1 MSATIGAALK
11 KIAVALLTDK
21 KVIKTIG
28 GIIIGII
35 IILVMPIIAV
45 VSIFNGSMD
54 IDTDK
59 LNQSIQENISAEQME
74 NLQLIN
80 DTMTE
85 VENQLKSKKL
95 SDCNTQA
102 EVIYLFSLSDKS
114 KENDFVKNFVSCF
127 KKNQSDEDLINA
139 VNQKFEME
147 IKYYEFQKMM
157 QSIKGAEISTAGFTD
172 KTTKNNLDLVKWCEN
187 AYKNGWGY
195 VYGGYGQVCT
205 KQYLDGQASL
215 FPGNNEAGGEMRQ
228 VGEKWL
234 GKRVCDC
241 IGLIKSYAWYNA
253 DSGEIVAGSN
263 GFTDCGANSIWSNVT
278 ESGPISN
285 MPETYGLAV
294 WMDGHI
300 GVYIGNAV
308 SIERRLAAMKTFHDA
323 GVCTTCFIFP
333 IFPGVTDVEAIIERV
348 KKQCNLI
355 WLENLNLRGDYKK
368 VILDYIKEKYSRLAL
383 LYEEIYQRG
392 NRTYWEMLDARIKAY
407 TERQGDYNLC
417 KFIFRLLYGD

>member
-1 MSATIGAALK
+1 MIFKEISWLFLFGDDFVSATIGAALK

-28 GIIIGII
+28 GIAIGII
-35 IILVMPIIAV
+35 IIVVMPIVAV
-45 VSIFNGSMD
+45 VSVFNGSMD

-85 VENQLKSKKL
+85 VENQLKNKKL
-95 SDCNTQA
+95 SDYNTQA

-114 KENDFVKNFVSCF
+114 EDEDFVKNFVSCF
-127 KKNQSDEDLINA
+127 KKNQSDEDLIKT
-139 VNQKFEME
+139 VNQKFGTE
-147 IKYYEFQKMM
+147 IKYDEFQKMM

-205 KQYLDGQASL
+205 KQYLDQQASL
-215 FPGNNEAGGEMRQ
+215 FPGNNEAGGEMRK

-241 IGLIKSYAWYNA
+241 IGLIKSYAWYNS
-253 DSGEIVAGSN
+253 DSGEIVAGSKR
-263 GFTDCGANSIWSNVT
+263 V
-278 ESGPISN
+278 
-285 MPETYGLAV
+285 YGLRCKFYLEQCYRKRSDFKYAGNTRACCL
-294 WMDGHI
+294 DGRSHRC
-300 GVYIGNAV
+300 VYRK
-308 SIERRLAAMKTFHDA
+308 RRSYRSTRHS
-323 GVCTTCFIFP
+323 
-333 IFPGVTDVEAIIERV
+333 
-348 KKQCNLI
+348 
-355 WLENLNLRGDYKK
+355 LRSCQNSA
-368 VILDYIKEKYSRLAL
+368 LRSRLDKVA
-383 LYEEIYQRG
+383 ENTQYQ
-392 NRTYWEMLDARIKAY
+392 I
-407 TERQGDYNLC
+407 C
-417 KFIFRLLYGD
+417 KSKQ

>member
-1 MSATIGAALK
+1 MVCRLALQFNQSNIIRLIFLNEFQSDFLRSGGDSMSATIGAALK

-21 KVIKTIG
+21 KVLKTIG
-28 GIIIGII
+28 GIVIGII

-59 LNQSIQENISAEQME
+59 LNRSIQENISAERME
-74 NLQLIN
+74 SLQLIN

-95 SDCNTQA
+95 SDYNTQA

-114 KENDFVKNFVSCF
+114 EDKDFVKNFVSCF

-139 VNQKFEME
+139 VNQKFGTE
-147 IKYYEFQKMM
+147 IKYDEFQKMM
-157 QSIKGAEISTAGFTD
+157 QSIKGTEITSAGFTD

-187 AYKNGWGY
+187 AYKDGWGY

-205 KQYLDGQASL
+205 KQYLDQQASL

-253 DSGEIVAGSN
+253 NSGEIVAGSN

-285 MPETYGLAV
+285 MPDTPGLAV
-294 WMDGHI
+294 WMNGHI
-300 GVYIGNAV
+300 GVYIGNGEV
-308 SIERRLAAMKTFHDA
+308 IEAQGTAYGVVKTELN
-323 GVCTTCFIFP
+323 GRGWTKWLKIPNIKYVNQSN
-333 IFPGVTDVEAIIERV
+333 
-348 KKQCNLI
+348 KK
-355 WLENLNLRGDYKK
+355 
-368 VILDYIKEKYSRLAL
+368 
-383 LYEEIYQRG
+383 
-392 NRTYWEMLDARIKAY
+392 
-407 TERQGDYNLC
+407 
-417 KFIFRLLYGD
+417 

>member
-28 GIIIGII
+28 GIVIGII
-35 IILVMPIIAV
+35 IIVVMPIVAV
-45 VSIFNGSMD
+45 VSVFNASMD

-114 KENDFVKNFVSCF
+114 EDEDFVKNFVSCF
-127 KKNQSDEDLINA
+127 K
-139 VNQKFEME
+139 E
-147 IKYYEFQKMM
+147 IKYDEFQKMM
-157 QSIKGAEISTAGFTD
+157 QSIKGAEINTAGFTD

-205 KQYLDGQASL
+205 KQYLDQQASL

-263 GFTDCGANSIWSNVT
+263 GFTDCGANSIWNNVT

-285 MPETYGLAV
+285 MPDTLGLAV
-294 WMDGHI
+294 
-300 GVYIGNAV
+300 
-308 SIERRLAAMKTFHDA
+308 
-323 GVCTTCFIFP
+323 
-333 IFPGVTDVEAIIERV
+333 
-348 KKQCNLI
+348 
-355 WLENLNLRGDYKK
+355 
-368 VILDYIKEKYSRLAL
+368 
-383 LYEEIYQRG
+383 
-392 NRTYWEMLDARIKAY
+392 
-407 TERQGDYNLC
+407 
-417 KFIFRLLYGD
+417 

>member
-28 GIIIGII
+28 GVVLGII
-35 IILVMPIIAV
+35 IIVVMPIIAV
-45 VSIFNGSMD
+45 VSVFNGSMEL
-54 IDTDK
+54 DTDK

-95 SDCNTQA
+95 SGYNTQA
-102 EVIYLFSLSDKS
+102 EVIYLLSLSDKS
-114 KENDFVKNFVSCF
+114 EDENFVKNFVSCF
-127 KKNQSDEDLINA
+127 KKNQSDEDLIKT
-139 VNQKFEME
+139 VNQKFGTE
-147 IKYYEFQKMM
+147 IQYDEFQKMM

-187 AYKNGWGY
+187 ACKKGWGY

-205 KQYLDGQASL
+205 KQYLDQQASM

-241 IGLIKSYAWYNA
+241 IGLIKSYAWYNTLTA
-253 DSGEIVAGSN
+253 ERLSQAQTALQTAVQIL
-263 GFTDCGANSIWSNVT
+263 FGAV
-278 ESGPISN
+278 
-285 MPETYGLAV
+285 
-294 WMDGHI
+294 
-300 GVYIGNAV
+300 
-308 SIERRLAAMKTFHDA
+308 
-323 GVCTTCFIFP
+323 
-333 IFPGVTDVEAIIERV
+333 
-348 KKQCNLI
+348 
-355 WLENLNLRGDYKK
+355 
-368 VILDYIKEKYSRLAL
+368 
-383 LYEEIYQRG
+383 
-392 NRTYWEMLDARIKAY
+392 
-407 TERQGDYNLC
+407 
-417 KFIFRLLYGD
+417 

>member
-1 MSATIGAALK
+1 MSATVGAALK
-11 KIAVALLTDK
+11 KILVALLSDP
-21 KVIKTIG
+21 KVIKTIF

-35 IILVMPIIAV
+35 IIVVMPIVAV
-45 VSIFNGSMD
+45 VSFFNGSMD

-59 LNQSIQENISAEQME
+59 LNQSIQENISAEQMK

-85 VENQLKSKKL
+85 VENQLKNKKL
-95 SDCNTQA
+95 SDYNTQA

-114 KENDFVKNFVSCF
+114 EDENFVKNFVSRF

-139 VNQKFEME
+139 VNQKFGTE
-147 IKYYEFQKMM
+147 IKYDEFQKMM
-157 QSIKGAEISTAGFTD
+157 ESIKGAEISIAGFMD

-205 KQYLDGQASL
+205 KQYLDQQASL
-215 FPGNNEAGGEMRQ
+215 FPRNNEAGGEIRQ

-263 GFTDCGANSIWSNVT
+263 GFTDFGANTIWSNVT
-278 ESGPISN
+278 ESGAIST
-285 MPETYGLAV
+285 MPDTPGLAV
-294 WMDGHI
+294 WMNGHI
-300 GVYIGNAV
+300 GVYVGNGEV
-308 SIERRLAAMKTFHDA
+308 IEAQGTAYGVVKTELNGRGWTKWLKIPNIKYIDKN
-323 GVCTTCFIFP
+323 
-333 IFPGVTDVEAIIERV
+333 
-348 KKQCNLI
+348 KK
-355 WLENLNLRGDYKK
+355 
-368 VILDYIKEKYSRLAL
+368 
-383 LYEEIYQRG
+383 
-392 NRTYWEMLDARIKAY
+392 
-407 TERQGDYNLC
+407 
-417 KFIFRLLYGD
+417 

>member
-1 MSATIGAALK
+1 MSATVGAALK

-28 GIIIGII
+28 GIVIGII
-35 IILVMPIIAV
+35 IIVVMPIVAV
-45 VSIFNGSMD
+45 VSVFNGSMD

-85 VENQLKSKKL
+85 VENQLKNKKL
-95 SDCNTQA
+95 SDYNTQA

-114 KENDFVKNFVSCF
+114 EDEDFVKNFVSCF
-127 KKNQSDEDLINA
+127 KKNKSDEDLIKT
-139 VNQKFEME
+139 VNQKFGTE
-147 IKYYEFQKMM
+147 IKYDEFQKMM

-172 KTTKNNLDLVKWCEN
+172 KTTKNNLD
-187 AYKNGWGY
+187 
-195 VYGGYGQVCT
+195 Q
-205 KQYLDGQASL
+205 QASL
-215 FPGNNEAGGEMRQ
+215 FPRNNEAGGEMRK

-241 IGLIKSYAWYNA
+241 IGLIKSYAWYNS

-263 GFTDCGANSIWSNVT
+263 GFTDCGANSIWSSVT

-285 MPETYGLAV
+285 MPDTPGLAV

-300 GVYIGNAV
+300 GVYIGNGEV
-308 SIERRLAAMKTFHDA
+308 IEAQGTAYGVVKTELNGRGWTKWLKIPNIKYIDKN
-323 GVCTTCFIFP
+323 
-333 IFPGVTDVEAIIERV
+333 
-348 KKQCNLI
+348 KK
-355 WLENLNLRGDYKK
+355 
-368 VILDYIKEKYSRLAL
+368 
-383 LYEEIYQRG
+383 
-392 NRTYWEMLDARIKAY
+392 
-407 TERQGDYNLC
+407 
-417 KFIFRLLYGD
+417 

>member
-28 GIIIGII
+28 STIIGII
-35 IILVMPIIAV
+35 IIVVMPIVAV

-85 VENQLKSKKL
+85 VEKQLDKKEL

-114 KENDFVKNFVSCF
+114 EDKDFVKSFVSCF
-127 KKNQSDEDLINA
+127 KKNQSDEDLIKA
-139 VNQKFEME
+139 VNQKFGTE
-147 IKYYEFQKMM
+147 IKYDEFQKMM
-157 QSIKGAEISTAGFTD
+157 QSIKGAEISTAALTD
-172 KTTKNNLDLVKWCEN
+172 KTTKNNLD
-187 AYKNGWGY
+187 
-195 VYGGYGQVCT
+195 Q
-205 KQYLDGQASL
+205 QATL
-215 FPGNNEAGGEMRQ
+215 FPCNNEAGGEMRQ

-285 MPETYGLAV
+285 MPNTPGLAV

-300 GVYIGNAV
+300 GVYIGNGEV
-308 SIERRLAAMKTFHDA
+308 IEAQGTAYGVVKTELN
-323 GVCTTCFIFP
+323 GRGWTKWLKIP
-333 IFPGVTDVEAIIERV
+333 NIKYMEV
-348 KKQCNLI
+348 KSK
-355 WLENLNLRGDYKK
+355 
-368 VILDYIKEKYSRLAL
+368 
-383 LYEEIYQRG
+383 
-392 NRTYWEMLDARIKAY
+392 
-407 TERQGDYNLC
+407 
-417 KFIFRLLYGD
+417 

>member
-28 GIIIGII
+28 GIVIGII
-35 IILVMPIIAV
+35 IIVVMPIVAV
-45 VSIFNGSMD
+45 ISIFNGSMD

-59 LNQSIQENISAEQME
+59 LSQSIQENISAEQME

-85 VENQLKSKKL
+85 VENQLKNKKL
-95 SDCNTQA
+95 SDYNTQA

-114 KENDFVKNFVSCF
+114 EDEDFVKNFVSCF
-127 KKNQSDEDLINA
+127 KKNQSDEDLIKA
-139 VNQKFEME
+139 VNQKFGTE
-147 IKYYEFQKMM
+147 IKYDEFQKMM

-187 AYKNGWGY
+187 AHKNGWGY

-205 KQYLDGQASL
+205 KQYLDQQASRC
-215 FPGNNEAGGEMRQ
+215 FPATTRQAVKCEQ

-253 DSGEIVAGSN
+253 DSER
-263 GFTDCGANSIWSNVT
+263 NS
-278 ESGPISN
+278 
-285 MPETYGLAV
+285 
-294 WMDGHI
+294 
-300 GVYIGNAV
+300 
-308 SIERRLAAMKTFHDA
+308 RRLKRFYRLRSKFYLEQ
-323 GVCTTCFIFP
+323 CKRER
-333 IFPGVTDVEAIIERV
+333 TDFNYARHTRP
-348 KKQCNLI
+348 CC
-355 WLENLNLRGDYKK
+355 
-368 VILDYIKEKYSRLAL
+368 LDGRSHRCVYR
-383 LYEEIYQRG
+383 QR
-392 NRTYWEMLDARIKAY
+392 
-407 TERQGDYNLC
+407 
-417 KFIFRLLYGD
+417 

>member
-28 GIIIGII
+28 GIVIGII
-35 IILVMPIIAV
+35 IIVVMPIVAV
-45 VSIFNGSMD
+45 VSVFNGSMD

-85 VENQLKSKKL
+85 VENQLKNKKL
-95 SDCNTQA
+95 SDYNTQA

-114 KENDFVKNFVSCF
+114 EDEDFVKNFVSCF

-139 VNQKFEME
+139 VNQKFGTE
-147 IKYYEFQKMM
+147 IKYDEFQKMM

-172 KTTKNNLDLVKWCEN
+172 KTTKNNLNLVKWCEN

-205 KQYLDGQASL
+205 KQYLDQQASL
-215 FPGNNEAGGEMRQ
+215 YPGNNEAG
-228 VGEKWL
+228 
-234 GKRVCDC
+234 
-241 IGLIKSYAWYNA
+241 
-253 DSGEIVAGSN
+253 GEIVAGSN
-263 GFTDCGANSIWSNVT
+263 GFTDCGANSIWSSVT
-278 ESGPISN
+278 ESGPIST
-285 MPETYGLAV
+285 MPDTPGLAI

-300 GVYIGNAV
+300 GVYIGNGEV
-308 SIERRLAAMKTFHDA
+308 IEAQGTAYGVVKTQLS
-323 GVCTTCFIFP
+323 GRS
-333 IFPGVTDVEAIIERV
+333 G
-348 KKQCNLI
+348 
-355 WLENLNLRGDYKK
+355 
-368 VILDYIKEKYSRLAL
+368 
-383 LYEEIYQRG
+383 
-392 NRTYWEMLDARIKAY
+392 
-407 TERQGDYNLC
+407 
-417 KFIFRLLYGD
+417 

>member
-11 KIAVALLTDK
+11 KIAVSLLTDK

-35 IILVMPIIAV
+35 IIVVMPIVAV

-59 LNQSIQENISAEQME
+59 LNQSIQANISAEQMG

-85 VENQLKSKKL
+85 VEKQLDKKEL

-114 KENDFVKNFVSCF
+114 EDEDFVKNFVSCF

-139 VNQKFEME
+139 VNQKFGTE
-147 IKYYEFQKMM
+147 IKYDEFQKMM
-157 QSIKGAEISTAGFTD
+157 ESIKGAEISTEGFTD

-195 VYGGYGQVCT
+195 VYGGYSQVCT
-205 KQYLDGQASL
+205 KQYLDQQASL
-215 FPGNNEAGGEMRQ
+215 FPRNNEAGGEMRQ

-278 ESGPISN
+278 ESGPISS
-285 MPETYGLAV
+285 MPETPGLAV

-300 GVYIGNAV
+300 GVYIGNGEV
-308 SIERRLAAMKTFHDA
+308 IEAQGTAYGVVKTQLS
-323 GVCTTCFIFP
+323 GRSWTKWLKIPNIKYVNQ
-333 IFPGVTDVEAIIERV
+333 RN
-348 KKQCNLI
+348 KK
-355 WLENLNLRGDYKK
+355 
-368 VILDYIKEKYSRLAL
+368 
-383 LYEEIYQRG
+383 
-392 NRTYWEMLDARIKAY
+392 
-407 TERQGDYNLC
+407 
-417 KFIFRLLYGD
+417 

>member
-28 GIIIGII
+28 GVVLGII
-35 IILVMPIIAV
+35 IIVVMPIIAV
-45 VSIFNGSMD
+45 VSVFNGSMEL
-54 IDTDK
+54 DTDK

-85 VENQLKSKKL
+85 VEKQLDKKEL

-114 KENDFVKNFVSCF
+114 EDENFVKNFVSCF
-127 KKNQSDEDLINA
+127 KKNQSDEDLIKT
-139 VNQKFEME
+139 VNQKFGTE
-147 IKYYEFQKMM
+147 IQYDEFQKMM

-187 AYKNGWGY
+187 ACKKGWGY

-205 KQYLDGQASL
+205 KQYLDQQASL

-263 GFTDCGANSIWSNVT
+263 GFTDCGANSIWSSVT
-278 ESGPISN
+278 ESGPIPN
-285 MPETYGLAV
+285 MPDTPGLAV
-294 WMDGHI
+294 WMGGHI
-300 GVYIGNAV
+300 GVYIGQ
-308 SIERRLAAMKTFHDA
+308 RRS
-323 GVCTTCFIFP
+323 
-333 IFPGVTDVEAIIERV
+333 
-348 KKQCNLI
+348 
-355 WLENLNLRGDYKK
+355 Y
-368 VILDYIKEKYSRLAL
+368 
-383 LYEEIYQRG
+383 
-392 NRTYWEMLDARIKAY
+392 
-407 TERQGDYNLC
+407 
-417 KFIFRLLYGD
+417 